1 MRWVAVAGP
10 APGRAGSAAAATYDD
25 PVSSATVGVGDDDFV
40 TGEAVALDLPPAS
53 IGSRILSGFLDYLIV
68 WVATFTLVSAGTAL
82 SRQLDDALIAATV
95 LVCFLT
101 AWLVYPITI
110 ETLTRGRSLGKMA
123 AGLRTVRDDAG
134 PITFRHAFTRGLL
147 GVVEVY
153 LFWGIPAV
161 IASIM
166 SSRGKRLG
174 DMLAGTYVVR
184 DRVTAQ
190 LPPPVPMP
198 PHLAS
203 WAMNADITQLPD
215 DLAMAVRT
223 FLPAAPTMT
232 PEARDEMGRKLLAE
246 MSLYVSPPPPA
257 GTTRSTCSPPS
268 SRTAG
273 AATPC
278 GWRATPPC
286 GSGSPPP
293 TAADARAGAR
303 PAQPS
308 EPTAATAID
317 VPISSSTP
325 STPSSP
331 EPTTS
336 ASPSRDHGVSRNPR
350 LMVSSSTLAVQS
362 RTPSILPSP
371 WVRNR

>member
-1 MRWVAVAGP
+1 MRWVATARPVREGP
-10 APGRAGSAAAATYDD
+10 VRPRGATYDD
-25 PVSSATVGVGDDDFV
+25 PVSSAT
-40 TGEAVALDLPPAS
+40 VALDLPPAS

-68 WVATFTLVSAGTAL
+68 WVATFTLVSAGTAM
-82 SRQLDDALIAATV
+82 SQQLDDALIAATV
-95 LVCFLT
+95 LVCFLV
-101 AWLVYPITI
+101 AWLVYPVTI

-161 IASIM
+161 IASIL
-166 SSRGKRLG
+166 SKKGKRLG

-198 PHLAS
+198 PQLAG

-232 PEARDEMGRKLLAE
+232 PQARDEMGRKLLAE
-246 MSLYVSPPPPA
+246 MSLYVSPPPPPGNHPEYVLA
-257 GTTRSTCSPPS
+257 AILADRRRRDTVRLA
-268 SRTAG
+268 RDTAL
-273 AATPC
+273 
-278 GWRATPPC
+278 RQRL
-286 GSGSPPP
+286 
-293 TAADARAGAR
+293 TAPDRM
-303 PAQPS
+303 S
-308 EPTAATAID
+308 
-317 VPISSSTP
+317 
-325 STPSSP
+325 
-331 EPTTS
+331 
-336 ASPSRDHGVSRNPR
+336 
-350 LMVSSSTLAVQS
+350 
-362 RTPSILPSP
+362 
-371 WVRNR
+371 

>member
-1 MRWVAVAGP
+1 MAPKAG
-10 APGRAGSAAAATYDD
+10 TYDD

-40 TGEAVALDLPPAS
+40 TGEAVALDLPQAS
-53 IGSRILSGFLDYLIV
+53 IGSRILSGFLDYVIV
-68 WVATFTLVSAGTAL
+68 WVVTFTLVSAGAAL

-153 LFWGIPAV
+153 LFWGVPAV
-161 IASIM
+161 IASIL
-166 SSRGKRLG
+166 SSKGKRLG

-190 LPPPVPMP
+190 LPPPVAMP
-198 PHLAS
+198 PQLAA

-232 PEARDEMGRKLLAE
+232 PQARDEMGRTLLAE
-246 MSLYVSPPPPA
+246 MSRYVSPPPPPGNHPEYVLA
-257 GTTRSTCSPPS
+257 AILADRRRRDTVRLA
-268 SRTAG
+268 RDTAL
-273 AATPC
+273 
-278 GWRATPPC
+278 RQRL
-286 GSGSPPP
+286 
-293 TAADARAGAR
+293 TAPDRR
-303 PAQPS
+303 
-308 EPTAATAID
+308 
-317 VPISSSTP
+317 
-325 STPSSP
+325 
-331 EPTTS
+331 
-336 ASPSRDHGVSRNPR
+336 
-350 LMVSSSTLAVQS
+350 
-362 RTPSILPSP
+362 
-371 WVRNR
+371 

>member
-1 MRWVAVAGP
+1 MRP
-10 APGRAGSAAAATYDD
+10 RAATYDD

-68 WVATFTLVSAGTAL
+68 WVVTFTLVSAGTAL

-95 LVCFLT
+95 LVCFLV

-134 PITFRHAFTRGLL
+134 PITFRHAFARGLL

-161 IASIM
+161 IASIL
-166 SSRGKRLG
+166 SSKGKRLG

-198 PHLAS
+198 PQLAG

-232 PEARDEMGRKLLAE
+232 PRSRDEMGRKLLAE
-246 MSLYVSPPPPA
+246 MTLYVSPPPPPGNHPEYVLA
-257 GTTRSTCSPPS
+257 AILADRRRRDTVRLA
-268 SRTAG
+268 RDTAL
-273 AATPC
+273 
-278 GWRATPPC
+278 RQRL
-286 GSGSPPP
+286 
-293 TAADARAGAR
+293 TAPD
-303 PAQPS
+303 
-308 EPTAATAID
+308 
-317 VPISSSTP
+317 
-325 STPSSP
+325 
-331 EPTTS
+331 
-336 ASPSRDHGVSRNPR
+336 R
-350 LMVSSSTLAVQS
+350 LG
-362 RTPSILPSP
+362 
-371 WVRNR
+371 

>member
-1 MRWVAVAGP
+1 MRP
-10 APGRAGSAAAATYDD
+10 RAATYDD

-68 WVATFTLVSAGTAL
+68 WVMTFTLVSAGTAL
-82 SRQLDDALIAATV
+82 SQQLDDALIAATV
-95 LVCFLT
+95 LVCFLV
-101 AWLVYPITI
+101 AWLVYPVTI

-134 PITFRHAFTRGLL
+134 PITFRHAFARGLL

-161 IASIM
+161 IASIL
-166 SSRGKRLG
+166 SSKGKRLG

-198 PHLAS
+198 PQLAG

-232 PEARDEMGRKLLAE
+232 PRSRDEMGRKLLAE
-246 MSLYVSPPPPA
+246 MTLYVSPPPPPGNHPEYVLA
-257 GTTRSTCSPPS
+257 AILADRRRRDTVRLA
-268 SRTAG
+268 RDTAL
-273 AATPC
+273 
-278 GWRATPPC
+278 RQRL
-286 GSGSPPP
+286 
-293 TAADARAGAR
+293 TAPD
-303 PAQPS
+303 
-308 EPTAATAID
+308 
-317 VPISSSTP
+317 
-325 STPSSP
+325 
-331 EPTTS
+331 
-336 ASPSRDHGVSRNPR
+336 R
-350 LMVSSSTLAVQS
+350 LG
-362 RTPSILPSP
+362 
-371 WVRNR
+371 

>member
-1 MRWVAVAGP
+1 MRP
-10 APGRAGSAAAATYDD
+10 RAATYDD

-68 WVATFTLVSAGTAL
+68 WVVTFTLVSAGTAL
-82 SRQLDDALIAATV
+82 SQQLDDALIAATV
-95 LVCFLT
+95 LVCFLV
-101 AWLVYPITI
+101 AWLVYPVTI

-161 IASIM
+161 IASIL
-166 SSRGKRLG
+166 SSKGKRLG

-198 PHLAS
+198 PQLAG

-232 PEARDEMGRKLLAE
+232 PRSRDEMGRKLLAE
-246 MSLYVSPPPPA
+246 MTLYVSPPPPPGNHPEYVLA
-257 GTTRSTCSPPS
+257 AILADRRRRDTVRLA
-268 SRTAG
+268 RDTAL
-273 AATPC
+273 
-278 GWRATPPC
+278 RQRL
-286 GSGSPPP
+286 
-293 TAADARAGAR
+293 TAPD
-303 PAQPS
+303 
-308 EPTAATAID
+308 
-317 VPISSSTP
+317 
-325 STPSSP
+325 
-331 EPTTS
+331 
-336 ASPSRDHGVSRNPR
+336 R
-350 LMVSSSTLAVQS
+350 LG
-362 RTPSILPSP
+362 
-371 WVRNR
+371 